1 MNFVMT
7 GKLNFADFA
16 RSIIADITRIY
27 IRSLLLNTIG
37 RFFGIGV
44 SPTEAAPI
52 NLGQEVPSNPSSVFG
67 SANAMGNVYS
77 KNGIVPFAKGGTI
90 VRKPTLFPFANG
102 GVGLMAEAGY
112 PEAIMPLKRTKQ
124 GKLGVE
130 ASGGGGT
137 VVNVSVNAGGT
148 NAEGNTMKANQLGKL
163 IGTAIEAELIKQ
175 KRPGGILYS

>member
-1 MNFVMT
+1 
-7 GKLNFADFA
+7 
-16 RSIIADITRIY
+16 
-27 IRSLLLNTIG
+27 
-37 RFFGIGV
+37 
-44 SPTEAAPI
+44 
-52 NLGQEVPSNPSSVFG
+52 
-67 SANAMGNVYS
+67 
-77 KNGIVPFAKGGTI
+77 
-90 VRKPTLFPFANG
+90 
-102 GVGLMAEAGY
+102 MAEAGY